1 MTARTITK
9 IDADLLDQVAVLVA
23 AAVGR
28 GEAIGLVGPLT
39 AADYRAAYL
48 DGLVDDAA
56 QGDAG
61 LVAVVEDG
69 VVTGTAQWRRSAYK
83 TRAVFAE
90 LDRVVVAP
98 EHRGRGVATAL
109 VEAIAADAQEHG
121 IELLALEVRGYNHSA
136 IRIYERLGWRR
147 TGKWENAVAVG
158 DDRYDVILMARE
170 LIRPPG
176 IRLHGEAA

>member
-9 IDADLLDQVAVLVA
+9 IDADLLNQVAALVA
-23 AAVGR
+23 AAVER

-39 AADYRAAYL
+39 AADYRAYL
-48 DGLVDDAA
+48 DRLVDDAA

-69 VVTGTAQWRRSAYK
+69 VATGTAQWRRSAYK
-83 TRAVFAE
+83 TRTVFGE

-109 VEAIAADAQEHG
+109 VEAIAADAQKHG
-121 IELLALEVRGYNHSA
+121 IELLALEVRGYNHTA

-147 TGKWENAVAVG
+147 TGKWDNAVAVG

-170 LIRPPG
+170 LVRPPG
-176 IRLHGEAA
+176 VRLHGEAA